1 MGAEIDSGL
10 RDAHRKLT
18 EQVMGRPGVTGTAV
32 GRHQGRPCLKVYVD
46 GPEAGASI
54 PNSVGGYPV
63 VVEESG
69 TLRRL

>member
-1 MGAEIDSGL
+1 MGAEIDSSL
-10 RDAHRKLT
+10 RDAHRQLT
-18 EQVMGRPGVTGTAV
+18 EQVMGRPGVTGTAI

-46 GPEAGASI
+46 GAGAGRGIPEA
-54 PNSVGGYPV
+54 VDGYPV

>member
-1 MGAEIDSGL
+1 MGADIDSSL
-10 RDAHRKLT
+10 RDAHRQLN
-18 EQVMGRPGVTGTAV
+18 ERVMGRPGVTGTAI

-46 GPEAGASI
+46 GADAGRSI
-54 PNSVGGYPV
+54 PKSVGGHPV

>member
-1 MGAEIDSGL
+1 MGAEIDSDL
-10 RDAHRKLT
+10 RDAHRQLT
-18 EQVMGRPGVTGTAV
+18 EQVMGRRGVTGTAV

-54 PNSVGGYPV
+54 PRSVGGYPV